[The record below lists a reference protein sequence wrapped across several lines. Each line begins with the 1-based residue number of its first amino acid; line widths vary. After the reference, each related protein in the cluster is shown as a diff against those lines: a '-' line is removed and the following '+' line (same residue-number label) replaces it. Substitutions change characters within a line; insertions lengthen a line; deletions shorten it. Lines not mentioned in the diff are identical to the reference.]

1 MLHYYVHLAWQRC
14 RTQWPATA
22 LIALTLA
29 IGIASCMTTLT
40 IVSAFEGDPIPGTS
54 AHIYVVAL
62 NTHASAHQNTAGPD
76 SRLQLRDAKALV
88 DARRASAQVALAA
101 ATVYVSRADN
111 QTSDRV
117 HGVLAYGQVLQVL
130 GIPLRAGRAWTAQ
143 ELHSH
148 APVVIIDATLA
159 RHLFGTADA
168 VGRSVRLGTQRFRVV
183 GVTAPWKPRMQFSTV
198 EQASGGPL
206 GLPLQIFIP
215 AGAALAAG
223 VGPAVSGK
231 CDNSAANTMYGS
243 VDVEHC
249 RWLETWVALP
259 TPQAVKRY
267 TNYLNAYTEA
277 QQDAGRFV
285 HPLHAQLYRTRTWM
299 AINGIVPDDVSLDAW
314 LAGAFLVLCM
324 TNVIG
329 LLTARFLQGQS
340 NAAIRR
346 ALGATKRQLFAQNLV
361 ESALLGLAG
370 GLLAWPLTLLGM
382 WIVHQQPAAYVAAAR
397 FSPGVF
403 AGLVMLSLVVGTVV
417 GLWPAWRISC
427 QPPALRIKE
436 S

>member
-14 RTQWPATA
+14 RTQWPATV

-29 IGIASCMTTLT
+29 IGIGSCMTTLT

-54 AHIYVVAL
+54 EHLYVVAL
-62 NTHASAHQNTAGPD
+62 DTHESANQNTAEPD
-76 SRLQLRDAKALV
+76 SRLKLRDARTLV

-101 ATVYVSRADN
+101 ATVHVSRADN
-111 QTSDRV
+111 QHGNRI

-130 GIPLRAGRAWTAQ
+130 GIPLRAGRPWTAQ

-148 APVVIIDATLA
+148 APVVIIDAPLA

-168 VGRSVRLGTQRFRVV
+168 VGRSVRLGNQLFRIV

-223 VGPAVSGK
+223 VGPTVSGK
-231 CDNSAANTMYGS
+231 CSNSAANTTYGS

-249 RWLETWVALP
+249 RRLETWVAL
-259 TPQAVKRY
+259 TTSQAVKHY
-267 TNYLNAYTEA
+267 TTYLNAYA
-277 QQDAGRFV
+277 KAKHDAGHV
-285 HPLHAQLYRTRTWM
+285 HPLHARLYGTRAWM
-299 AINGIVPDDVSLDAW
+299 AVNGIVPDDVSLDAW

-382 WIVHQQPAAYVAAAR
+382 WVVRQQPAGYVAAAH

-403 AGLVMLSLVVGTVV
+403 AGLVLLSLVVGTVV